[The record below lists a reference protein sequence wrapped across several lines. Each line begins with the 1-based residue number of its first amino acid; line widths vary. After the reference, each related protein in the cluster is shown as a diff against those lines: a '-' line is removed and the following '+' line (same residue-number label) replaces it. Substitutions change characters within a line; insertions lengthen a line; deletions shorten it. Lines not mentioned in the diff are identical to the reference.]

1 MTREE
6 LLAQMEK
13 LAEAGDEKAY
23 EAFVLEHFKEFP
35 ENVQGKVLFG
45 FFSET
50 LEKEAGT
57 AATVQLQQQGIE
69 ALDELEKIKGEVS
82 KAE

>member
-6 LLAQMEK
+6 LLAHMEK
-13 LAEAGDEKAY
+13 LAEAGDDKAF

-35 ENVQGKVLFG
+35 EEIQGKILFG

-50 LEKEAGT
+50 LEKQAGEA
-57 AATVQLQQQGIE
+57 AIAQVQKEGLE
-69 ALDELEKIKGEVS
+69 ALEELEKIK
-82 KAE
+82 AEALKQE